1 MVKMETNIRTARRT
15 FLRPALEIRFQF
27 VEGTGETYVQSDPG
41 IAAKI
46 LNEISPPLLFSH
58 YRIVVADD
66 YSKSVFVCSQLNRV
80 DFVFD
85 GDGFSHIPDDHA
97 DMVEM
102 SEVEFNKH
110 VNLDEPARL
119 QKRRQSRRVGDLV
132 ISFLHLRMRGGNHVY
147 LMKES
152 VVKLPVD
159 NQSYTHRLLSKGTLG
174 IRLPGGG
181 VGFVNLANLI
191 GYSVYPGV
199 ADAPTD
205 SWIAQR
211 KPTHE

>member
-1 MVKMETNIRTARRT
+1 MIKMEANVRPARRT

-27 VEGTGETYVQSDPG
+27 VEGSQETYVQSDPG
-41 IAAKI
+41 IAATI
-46 LNEISPPLLFSH
+46 LNGISPPLLFSH
-58 YRIVVADD
+58 YRIVIADD

-85 GDGFSHIPDDHA
+85 GDGFSHLPEDHA
-97 DMVEM
+97 EMVELT
-102 SEVEFNKH
+102 EVEFSKH
-110 VNLDEPARL
+110 INLDDPARL
-119 QKRRQSRRVGDLV
+119 QKRKQPRRVGDLV
-132 ISFLHLRMRGGNHVY
+132 VSFLRLRMRGGNHVY

-181 VGFVNLANLI
+181 LGFVNLANLI

-199 ADAPTD
+199 VEAPMDT
-205 SWIAQR
+205 WIAQP
-211 KPTHE
+211 KPAHE

>member
-1 MVKMETNIRTARRT
+1 
-15 FLRPALEIRFQF
+15 
-27 VEGTGETYVQSDPG
+27 
-41 IAAKI
+41 
-46 LNEISPPLLFSH
+46 
-58 YRIVVADD
+58 
-66 YSKSVFVCSQLNRV
+66 
-80 DFVFD
+80 
-85 GDGFSHIPDDHA
+85 
-97 DMVEM
+97 
-102 SEVEFNKH
+102 
-110 VNLDEPARL
+110 
-119 QKRRQSRRVGDLV
+119 
-132 ISFLHLRMRGGNHVY
+132 MRGGNQVY

-205 SWIAQR
+205 TWIAQP

>member
-15 FLRPALEIRFQF
+15 YLRPALEIRFQF
-27 VEGTGETYVQSDPG
+27 VEGSGETYVQSDPG

-80 DFVFD
+80 DFVFK
-85 GDGFSHIPDDHA
+85 GDGFSHIPEDQP
-97 DMVEM
+97 DMVEL
-102 SEVEFNKH
+102 SELEFYEH
-110 VNLDEPARL
+110 VNSDDPARR
-119 QKRRQSRRVGDLV
+119 QKRGQPHRVGDLV
-132 ISFLHLRMRGGNHVY
+132 VSFLHLRMRGGNHVY
-147 LMKES
+147 LMKET

-159 NQSYTHRLLSKGTLG
+159 NQSHMHRLLSKGTLG
-174 IRLPGGG
+174 LRLPGGG

-205 SWIAQR
+205 TWIAQP

>member
-1 MVKMETNIRTARRT
+1 MEANIRSWRRR

-27 VEGTGETYVQSDPG
+27 VEGSEETYVQSDPG

-80 DFVFD
+80 DFVFE
-85 GDGFSHIPDDHA
+85 GDGISRIPQDHE
-97 DMVEM
+97 DMVEL
-102 SEVEFNKH
+102 SEVDFNKR
-110 VNLDEPARL
+110 VRLDNPAGL
-119 QKRRQSRRVGDLV
+119 QKRQQPRRVGDLV
-132 ISFLHLRMRGGNHVY
+132 FSYLYLRMRGGNKVY
-147 LMKES
+147 LLKES

-174 IRLPGGG
+174 VRLPGGG
-181 VGFVNLANLI
+181 VGFVNLANLV
-191 GYSVYPGV
+191 GYSVNPGV

-205 SWIAQR
+205 TWIAEP

>member
-1 MVKMETNIRTARRT
+1 
-15 FLRPALEIRFQF
+15 
-27 VEGTGETYVQSDPG
+27 VEGPGETYVQSDPG

-58 YRIVVADD
+58 YRIVLADE

-80 DFVFD
+80 DFVFT
-85 GDGFSHIPDDHA
+85 GDGFSHLPDDHT
-97 DMVEM
+97 DMVEI
-102 SEVEFNKH
+102 SEMEFNEH
-110 VNLDEPARL
+110 VNLDNPARL
-119 QKRRQSRRVGDLV
+119 QKRRQPRRVGDLV
-132 ISFLHLRMRGGNHVY
+132 VSFLHLRMRGGNQVY
-147 LMKES
+147 LLKES

-159 NQSYTHRLLSKGTLG
+159 NQSYMHRLLSKGTLG

-181 VGFVNLANLI
+181 VGFVNLANLV

-199 ADAPTD
+199 AEVPTD
-205 SWIAQR
+205 TWIAQP

>member
-1 MVKMETNIRTARRT
+1 MVKMEANIRTARRT
-15 FLRPALEIRFQF
+15 SLRPALEIRFQF
-27 VEGTGETYVQSDPG
+27 VEGSQETYVQSDPG

-46 LNEISPPLLFSH
+46 LNEISPPLLFNH

-85 GDGFSHIPDDHA
+85 GDEFSHIPDDHA
-97 DMVEM
+97 DMVEI
-102 SEVEFNKH
+102 SEMEFNQH
-110 VNLDEPARL
+110 VNLDDPSRL

-132 ISFLHLRMRGGNHVY
+132 VSFLRLRMRGGNQVY
-147 LMKES
+147 LMKEE

-159 NQSYTHRLLSKGTLG
+159 NQSYMHRLLSKGTLG
-174 IRLPGGG
+174 VRLPGGG
-181 VGFVNLANLI
+181 VGFLNMANLI

-199 ADAPTD
+199 VEAPTD
-205 SWIAQR
+205 TWIAQR
-211 KPTHE
+211 KPTNE

>member
-1 MVKMETNIRTARRT
+1 MVKMEANVRTARRT

-27 VEGTGETYVQSDPG
+27 VEGSEEIYIQSNPG
-41 IAAKI
+41 IAATI
-46 LNEISPPLLFSH
+46 LNGISPPLLFSH

-85 GDGFSHIPDDHA
+85 GDGFSFILDDQP
-97 DMVEM
+97 DMVELAA
-102 SEVEFNKH
+102 VEFSKH
-110 VNLDEPARL
+110 VNLDDPARL
-119 QKRRQSRRVGDLV
+119 QKRRQHRRLGELV

-152 VVKLPVD
+152 LVKLPVD
-159 NQSYTHRLLSKGTLG
+159 KQSYMRRLLSKGTLV
-174 IRLPGGG
+174 IRLAGGG

-199 ADAPTD
+199 VDAPADT
-205 SWIAQR
+205 WIAQP
-211 KPTHE
+211 KQMHE

>member
-1 MVKMETNIRTARRT
+1 MVKMEINIRTARRT

-27 VEGTGETYVQSDPG
+27 VEGPGETYVQSDPG

-58 YRIVVADD
+58 YRIVLADD

-80 DFVFD
+80 DFVFA
-85 GDGFSHIPDDHA
+85 GDRFSHIPDDHA
-97 DMVEM
+97 DMVEI
-102 SEVEFNKH
+102 SEMEFNEH
-110 VNLDEPARL
+110 VNLDNPARL
-119 QKRRQSRRVGDLV
+119 QKRRQPRRVGDLV
-132 ISFLHLRMRGGNHVY
+132 VSFLHLRMRGGNQVY
-147 LMKES
+147 LLKES

-159 NQSYTHRLLSKGTLG
+159 NQTYMHRLLSKGTLG
-174 IRLPGGG
+174 IRLSGGG

-199 ADAPTD
+199 ADVPTD
-205 SWIAQR
+205 TWIAQP